1 MSEMPK
7 LNLGAGYDGAPGY
20 VRADIAG
27 QPDITCDARAL
38 PFSDGAFSEIKA
50 HHVLEHI
57 ERRDLVRVMNECH
70 RVLAPEGV
78 LDIEVPIFPSEDAMA
93 DPTHVSFF
101 VSGTFDYFRED
112 QPLRDLY
119 GIQPWRIVGKERLSF
134 NSILHVSMAK
144 I

>member
-1 MSEMPK
+1 
-7 LNLGAGYDGAPGY
+7 
-20 VRADIAG
+20 V
-27 QPDITCDARAL
+27 
-38 PFSDGAFSEIKA
+38 DGAFAEVKA

-57 ERRDLVRVMNECH
+57 ERRDLVGVMNECH
-70 RVLAPEGV
+70 RLLAPGGE

-119 GIQPWRIVGKERLSF
+119 GILPWHIVGKERLSM
-134 NSILHVSMAK
+134 NSILHVRLRKVRNGASDNAA
-144 I
+144 